1 MANGVPKLLA
11 GANEAQKEAIIHD
24 NGPLLIVAGAGTGKT
39 SVLTKRLAY
48 LVETGKAK
56 TDEILAVTFTDKA
69 AGEME
74 ERIDKLLPYGYV
86 DLWVMTFHALGERIL
101 RAEGLAIGLP
111 DSFKML
117 SEVDQWLLI
126 RNNLDRFKLD
136 YYKPRSC
143 AILAAPKTK

>member
-1 MANGVPKLLA
+1 MSEASEKLLM

-24 NGPLLIVAGAGTGKT
+24 NSPLLIVAGAGTGKT

-101 RAEGLAIGLP
+101 RDHGLAIGLP
-111 DSFKML
+111 
-117 SEVDQWLLI
+117 
-126 RNNLDRFKLD
+126 NAFKL
-136 YYKPRSC
+136 
-143 AILAAPKTK
+143 L